1 VTKAI
6 HLTKQ
11 SLIDAACEL
20 LENLRADEIQVD
32 EVLQHSGISKGSL
45 YHHFEDFA
53 ELIETAL
60 VTRFVIG
67 ADRDLAYL
75 TTIFETST
83 SQNDLLAKL
92 EIVTERTQS
101 EANKARRFER
111 AEVLAR
117 SQRNPRLQTLLAR
130 EQQRVTNEFT
140 ELVKLGQ
147 QKGWFRQ
154 DISASAVAVLIQAYT
169 LGRLIDD
176 IAEHPIQVSDW
187 NSLINEVLHK
197 ALAS

>member
-1 VTKAI
+1 MHPTK
-6 HLTKQ
+6 K
-11 SLIDAACEL
+11 SLVDAACEL
-20 LENLRADEIQVD
+20 LEGLRADEIQVD

-53 ELIETAL
+53 ELIETSL

-187 NSLINEVLHK
+187 NCLINEVLHK

>member
-1 VTKAI
+1 MHPTK
-6 HLTKQ
+6 K
-11 SLIDAACEL
+11 SLVDAACEL
-20 LENLRADEIQVD
+20 LEGLRADEIQVD

-147 QKGWFRQ
+147 QKEWLRQ
-154 DISASAVAVLIQAYT
+154 GISASAVAVLIQAYT

-176 IAEHPIQVSDW
+176 IAEHPIQASDW